1 MITTDTEFYS
11 SPYYFLLRDKGE
23 KYSLYY
29 SVEENLTEAR
39 KKDEVI
45 HFEKSK
51 GAKVKNHLKKVAKEK
66 KIKTTKGL
74 KKDLEELVNLD
85 GALSN
90 SKIPILDPRL
100 HPKKT
105 MDQTV
110 AAARITNDPISR
122 GYRTYYGESVEEVKE
137 GKHKKIAFYD
147 DKGRWFSSSDNL
159 GDVSTHKKR
168 FGNDITFSVE
178 GYEGKFN
185 TVSDFKKHLKD
196 IEITPMSS
204 MFSDSENAK
213 ERVKQ
218 KRIERINKSKLDE
231 VDMSGAFGYE
241 ETEDMDGAETYKYL
255 VKKMGMEPDE
265 AKERTKQKGQDP
277 TGNKDKKSKYYKD
290 KNFVTRATLSE
301 IQKQKMI
308 KVVEDILMNKKNSN
322 NSEIGKKEM
331 GKSIDELPLL
341 IRKNLK
347 SLLNHVEKN
356 GYSKED
362 LIKLIKKGE

>member
-11 SPYYFLLRDKGE
+11 SPYYFLLRDKGD
-23 KYSLYY
+23 KYSLYF
-29 SVEENLTEAR
+29 SVEGNLTEAR
-39 KKDEVI
+39 EKDEVI

-51 GAKVKNHLKKVAKEK
+51 GTKVKNHLKKVAKEK

-90 SKIPILDPRL
+90 SKIPILDPKL

-122 GYRTYYGESVEEVKE
+122 GYRTYYGESVEDNEDS
-137 GKHKKIAFYD
+137 GMPRIA
-147 DKGRWFSSSDNL
+147 KP
-159 GDVSTHKKR
+159 
-168 FGNDITFSVE
+168 FGW
-178 GYEGKFN
+178 
-185 TVSDFKKHLKD
+185 
-196 IEITPMSS
+196 
-204 MFSDSENAK
+204 
-213 ERVKQ
+213 
-218 KRIERINKSKLDE
+218 
-231 VDMSGAFGYE
+231 E
-241 ETEDMDGAETYKYL
+241 ETEDMDGEETFKYL

-308 KVVEDILMNKKNSN
+308 KVVEDILMNKKNSD
-322 NSEIGKKEM
+322 NSEVGKKEM

>member
-1 MITTDTEFYS
+1 MITTDKEFYS
-11 SPYYFLLRDKGE
+11 SPYYFFLRDKG
-23 KYSLYY
+23 KDYSLYF
-29 SVEENLTEAR
+29 SVEETLTEAR
-39 KKDEVI
+39 KKDEMIKVPK
-45 HFEKSK
+45 E
-51 GAKVKNHLKKVAKEK
+51 KVKHVKAYLEKLLKGK
-66 KIKTTKGL
+66 KKKSTKDVSGE
-74 KKDLEELVNLD
+74 LEELVNLD
-85 GALSN
+85 GAISN
-90 SKIPILDPRL
+90 SKIPILDPKL

-122 GYRTYYGESVEEVKE
+122 GYRTYYGESVEEV
-137 GKHKKIAFYD
+137 
-147 DKGRWFSSSDNL
+147 S
-159 GDVSTHKKR
+159 
-168 FGNDITFSVE
+168 
-178 GYEGKFN
+178 
-185 TVSDFKKHLKD
+185 
-196 IEITPMSS
+196 EI
-204 MFSDSENAK
+204 
-213 ERVKQ
+213 
-218 KRIERINKSKLDE
+218 
-231 VDMSGAFGYE
+231 DMSGAFGYE

-308 KVVEDILMNKKNSN
+308 KVVEDILMNKKNSD

>member
-11 SPYYFLLRDKGE
+11 SPYYFLLRDKGD
-23 KYSLYY
+23 KYSLYF
-29 SVEENLTEAR
+29 SVEGNLTEAR
-39 KKDEVI
+39 EKDEVI

-51 GAKVKNHLKKVAKEK
+51 GTKVKNHLKKVAKEK

-90 SKIPILDPRL
+90 SKIPILDPKL

-122 GYRTYYGESVEEVKE
+122 GYRTYYGESVEEV
-137 GKHKKIAFYD
+137 
-147 DKGRWFSSSDNL
+147 S
-159 GDVSTHKKR
+159 
-168 FGNDITFSVE
+168 
-178 GYEGKFN
+178 
-185 TVSDFKKHLKD
+185 
-196 IEITPMSS
+196 EI
-204 MFSDSENAK
+204 
-213 ERVKQ
+213 
-218 KRIERINKSKLDE
+218 
-231 VDMSGAFGYE
+231 DMSGAFGYE

-308 KVVEDILMNKKNSN
+308 KVVEDILMGKKNSDD
-322 NSEIGKKEM
+322 SEVGKKETNTSNILKKNISSLKKQAEKEGISISELLKM
-331 GKSIDELPLL
+331 FKSE
-341 IRKNLK
+341 
-347 SLLNHVEKN
+347 
-356 GYSKED
+356 
-362 LIKLIKKGE
+362 